1 VIYLDS
7 LQHSR
12 PHPLAHALK
21 EWAVAVEALERGETA
36 LVVRKGGIR
45 EKAFAVPKTRF
56 LFFKGYEHQNP
67 DQLKPAYHDLLRSI
81 SDRQDD
87 EPVIFTS
94 FAEVYGAYEVSEAEE
109 LEALDPH
116 HIWTHA
122 YAESRLKWRPK
133 KPLTVLVLRTYL
145 LPEPVELE
153 YRAQYGGCKSWI
165 ELERAVPTAG
175 SRLVLEAPAFQEL
188 VRPALGVLER
198 LAPAPV
204 GR

>member
-1 VIYLDS
+1 M
-7 LQHSR
+7 
-12 PHPLAHALK
+12 HALK

-56 LFFKGYEHQNP
+56 LFFKGYEHQRA
-67 DQLKPAYHDLLRSI
+67 DQLKPAYHGLLRSI
-81 SDRQDD
+81 PERRDD
-87 EPVIFTS
+87 GPVIFTS

-116 HIWTHA
+116 HVWTHQ

-145 LPEPVELE
+145 LPEPVEFE
-153 YRAQYGGCKSWI
+153 YRAEYGGCKSWI
-165 ELERAVPTAG
+165 ELEEAVSTAG
-175 SRLVLEAPAFQEL
+175 SRPVLEDTAFEEL
-188 VRPALGVLER
+188 VRPTLGALEG